1 MTDNIPEPIVET
13 PPSNPPVSPA
23 PLTPPSPKRSKK
35 ALWIILALFLLLC
48 CLSTI
53 LCLALGG
60 VGFSRVMLE
69 KAPVAAVL
77 DAFMQ
82 DMAAKDADRA
92 YALFSPRSQRQTPL
106 ADLEAMLQGNNYK
119 LFEGYL
125 SLSVNQINL
134 SVAVNT
140 DPDAPQGSVAHVSG
154 TVTYANGFTGAFT
167 AVLEKVDGLWM
178 LYHIEIMVPP
188 DKFPSEQGALAEV
201 WGS

>member
-13 PPSNPPVSPA
+13 PPPNPPVSPA

-35 ALWIILALFLLLC
+35 ALWIILAILLLC

-60 VGFSRVMLE
+60 ASFARVILE
-69 KAPVAAVL
+69 KAPIASVL

-134 SVAVNT
+134 SAAVNT
-140 DPDAPQGSVAHVSG
+140 DPDAPQGNVASVSG
-154 TVTYANGFTGAFT
+154 TVTYNNGFTGSFT
-167 AVLEKVDGLWM
+167 AVLEKVDGVWM
-178 LYHIEIMVPP
+178 LYGIDIRVPP
-188 DKFPSEQGALAEV
+188 DKFPSRQGALVEV
-201 WGS
+201 WGN